1 VGEGKVPVTVEAFG
15 LKEMAERLSQ
25 VDGIKGRF
33 IQGNM
38 KVLGGRIQWIMRQTL
53 QEHRY
58 TGQLEESVQ
67 YDATDT
73 QVEIGPTK
81 KYKGGY
87 DAGRILS
94 TGTGPIPNLPF
105 EPIKRWAEFR
115 GLPAGP
121 VWMKIKQEGIS
132 PHPWIEKVMMRGDF
146 RTALEHSAKRLGMA
160 LVAYGLI
167 GDSAAQ
173 QELAR
178 SDFEA

>member
-1 VGEGKVPVTVEAFG
+1 MPITVTTTG
-15 LKEMAERLSQ
+15 LNEMAQRISEVS
-25 VDGIKGRF
+25 GIKGRF
-33 IQGNM
+33 VRGNL
-38 KVLGGRIQWIMRQTL
+38 KILGGRIKFIMRQSL
-53 QEHRY
+53 REHRY

-67 YDATDT
+67 DDATDT
-73 QVEIGPTK
+73 ELEVGPTK

-94 TGTGPIPNLPF
+94 TGTGPIPRLPF

-121 VWMKIKQEGIS
+121 VWLSIREHGIK

-146 RTALEHSAKRLGMA
+146 RTALDHTAKRLGMS

-167 GDSAAQ
+167 GDAAAQ
-173 QELAR
+173 AEIAR
-178 SDFEA
+178 ADFEA

>member
-1 VGEGKVPVTVEAFG
+1 MSVTVTSTG
-15 LKEMAERLSQ
+15 LVEMAQRLSE
-25 VDGIKGRF
+25 VSGIKGRF
-33 IQGNM
+33 VRGNM
-38 KVLGGRIQWIMRQTL
+38 KVLGGRIQWIMRQSL
-53 QEHRY
+53 REHRY
-58 TGQLEESVQ
+58 TGELEESVQ

-73 QVEIGPTK
+73 EVEIGPTK

-105 EPIKRWAEFR
+105 EPIRRWAEFR

-121 VWMKIKQEGIS
+121 IWMSIRQTGIK

-146 RTALEHSAKRLGMA
+146 RTALDHSAKRLGMS

-167 GDSAAQ
+167 GDAAAQ
-173 QELAR
+173 TEIAR
-178 SDFEA
+178 ADFEA